1 MSSKYQIVVAV
12 NNDKILADNLARTT
26 AYTAVEVKILRGCHS
41 ASIAFNEVLDSSIC
55 KYLIFVHQDVYLP
68 DPWLTK
74 LDQLITK
81 IESSSC
87 KDWAVLGVVGVNSA
101 EQFVGR
107 LWSEG
112 IRREIDGGHEIIE
125 EVVSL
130 DEVLLVINRESG
142 VRFDEQLPGF
152 HLYGTDIVQNALRMG
167 KSCLVV
173 KNPIVH
179 NDRTKYFLD
188 SSYKKAYMYMSGKW
202 RDELPIP
209 TTVTMLKKTYFGVS
223 WRNIRQLKSYL
234 LRGDDREIDSRLMA
248 IQLGY
253 ENESESTL

>member
-12 NNDKILADNLARTT
+12 NNDKILADNLARTS
-26 AYTAVEVKILRGCHS
+26 AYSSVEVKILRGCHS
-41 ASIAFNEVLDSSIC
+41 ASIAFNEVLDSSRC

-68 DPWLTK
+68 DLWLSR
-74 LDQLITK
+74 LDQLIAK
-81 IESSSC
+81 IESTSD

-107 LWSEG
+107 IWSEG
-112 IRREIDGGHEIIE
+112 VRREIDGGHEIE

-130 DEVLLVINRESG
+130 DEVLLVINRQSG

-167 KSCLVV
+167 KNCLVV
-173 KNPIVH
+173 NNPIVH

-188 SSYKKAYMYMSGKW
+188 SSYKKAYKYMSGKW
-202 RDELPIP
+202 RDALPIP
-209 TTVTMLKKTYFGVS
+209 TTVIMLKNTYFGVS
-223 WRNIRQLKSYL
+223 WRNFRQLKRYL